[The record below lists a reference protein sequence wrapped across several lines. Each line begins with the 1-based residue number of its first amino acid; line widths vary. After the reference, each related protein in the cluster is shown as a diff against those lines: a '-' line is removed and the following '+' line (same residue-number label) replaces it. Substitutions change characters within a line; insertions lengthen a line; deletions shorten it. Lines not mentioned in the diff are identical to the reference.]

1 MKIEIISWISSGVLE
16 TLKLVYKSEW
26 FLSVSHKS
34 EWFWKDSLIEGD
46 ASYNKITQL

>member
-26 FLSVSHKS
+26 F
-34 EWFWKDSLIEGD
+34 WKDSLIEGD